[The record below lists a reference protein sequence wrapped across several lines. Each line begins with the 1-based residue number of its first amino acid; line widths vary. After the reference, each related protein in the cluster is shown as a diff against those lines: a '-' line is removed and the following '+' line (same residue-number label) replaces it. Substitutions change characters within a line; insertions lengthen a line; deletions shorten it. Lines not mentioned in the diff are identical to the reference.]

1 MRTQLLAYLTQA
13 LTGSIKVSEELP
25 FEQGTVPLYLK
36 NLRRVYLAEPERQ
49 QEQLL
54 ATLDTDINQTITRVA
69 GYLTVDA
76 KNRNPDIDSALQVMG
91 TALNQTTISNSFRK
105 EFDYTTTIQDDTI
118 TYEFEYRFYTI

>member
-105 EFDYTTTIQDDTI
+105 EFDYTTTIQDDTV

>member
-49 QEQLL
+49 QEQLV

-76 KNRNPDIDSALQVMG
+76 KNRNPDIDSALQVLG
-91 TALNQTTISNSFRK
+91 QALNQTTISNSFRK
-105 EFDYTTTIQDDTI
+105 EFDYTTTIQDDTV
-118 TYEFEYRFYTI
+118 TYEFEYRFYTL